1 MSETKLFE
9 VHKLTTYQVAPDGSS
24 VLLKM
29 VNGEGTEKGLVFSIE
44 HLNQLALTMPTIIC
58 QALRA
63 TYGDPNHRLV
73 HKVEAWKVE
82 RGEGDRVILTFMTA
96 DNFQLSVAVPDR
108 DLNSMADAIGE
119 YELEAFPGGLQFH

>member
-1 MSETKLFE
+1 MSEFKLFE
-9 VHKLTTYQVAPDGSS
+9 IHKLTTYQVAPDGSS

-29 VNGEGTEKGLVFSIE
+29 VDDEGAEKGLVFSIE
-44 HLNQLALTMPTIIC
+44 DLNQLALTLPTIIC

-73 HKVEAWKVE
+73 HNVEAWKVE